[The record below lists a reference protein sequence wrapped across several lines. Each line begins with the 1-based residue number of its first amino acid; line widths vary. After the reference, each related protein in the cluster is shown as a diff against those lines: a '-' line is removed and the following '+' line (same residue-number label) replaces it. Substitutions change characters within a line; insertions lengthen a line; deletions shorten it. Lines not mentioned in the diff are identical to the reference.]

1 MGFRLIAPVG
11 TTVASVELSPEA
23 LRDVRFTE
31 RFRGYD
37 AAEVDA
43 FLSEVA
49 GALDE
54 LVTERSEPMAALA
67 AERARLAIEQVRQET
82 LEEIAGLQSRRDDL
96 AQAIAD
102 LQSMLADRRR
112 ALVEALAL
120 IDATGEPD
128 TDSGDA
134 TAGEDSP
141 EDEAADEGDDETVDE
156 AVDERDDEA
165 GDEAVDEVVDEGDGE
180 AGDAAA
186 VDEAPATDSF
196 LARLERAA
204 AESGESAG

>member
-11 TTVASVELSPEA
+11 TTVTCVELSPEA

-43 FLSEVA
+43 FLSEAA
-49 GALDE
+49 GALEE
-54 LVTERSEPMAALA
+54 LVSERSEPMTALA

-102 LQSMLADRRR
+102 LQLMLADRRR
-112 ALVEALAL
+112 GLVEALAL
-120 IDATGEPD
+120 IDATGEPA
-128 TDSGDA
+128 TGSGDGA
-134 TAGEDSP
+134 AAAGAP
-141 EDEAADEGDDETVDE
+141 EVESGDESGDEAADEVSDESGDEPAGE
-156 AVDERDDEA
+156 PA
-165 GDEAVDEVVDEGDGE
+165 GDEAAE
-180 AGDAAA
+180 
-186 VDEAPATDSF
+186 TDSF

-204 AESGESAG
+204 AESGDSSG